1 MRRILAVIL
10 SLLLCS
16 GVFAENSMDEMLP
29 YLPMMP
35 EAVKSYEQ
43 QNKIDEAYISFV
55 IYEGFF
61 YNIILDKAKAIQS
74 YNKAKKLLKQYPEI
88 AKKVSPDLIKTLYE
102 VSYSLENL
110 DTTVEEEPLAKY
122 FKSKQ
127 YKKVLPCV
135 KSYLETLKEYFTYS
149 YLSISEEDRY
159 NMSEY
164 VDKNI
169 NWHYILSS
177 VYYTKDFSANGEI
190 YDYILFA
197 KQLQLRTSKQIKEAI
212 KSSNDKELL
221 DNYEEYQRIEKLLAM
236 SNPPSTLNRDS
247 LQERMNSL
255 GRLLSLSSKSL
266 FKNEEISWRQIQKR
280 LAYGQVAVEFFE
292 FHLMKGMDIADAN
305 VYAALIITQSCE
317 TPIFKVLN
325 TKANLNYFDVENQS
339 DLYDINKY
347 GAAMSQLF
355 WRDLLFYFSDNE
367 ISTIYFSPSGILN
380 TLAIESLPYSPETP
394 VMYHFNLYR
403 LSSTRDLVAEH
414 KINSSNTAVLYG
426 DLSYR
431 LSYET
436 MEAKG
441 KTRSAI
447 NPLPETKKEIE
458 YIKNLLEN
466 NDYKNYT
473 VTSYSKEHGTEES
486 VSEIGS
492 PSILHF
498 ATHGFVKESEEES
511 IMSQTGLVLSFGAR
525 AWEGREI
532 PPGAEDGILTSAEI
546 ENLDL
551 SSTDIVILSACNTA
565 LGEVTTEGVWGLQ
578 RAFKKAGVSTVI
590 MSLWQIDDAATAVFM
605 KYFYEELVSRRDAY
619 EHYTTYGPLAYYF
632 AHQALQSAQYLMS
645 RDPKYSDP
653 YYWAA
658 FIAIN

>member
-1 MRRILAVIL
+1 MKRFLFYIL
-10 SLLLCS
+10 SLLFCT
-16 GVFAENSMDEMLP
+16 GVFAEDASDNILA
-29 YLPMMP
+29 YLPLMP
-35 EAVKSYEQ
+35 DAVKYYEQ
-43 QNKIDEAYISFV
+43 QNKIDEVYIGFV
-55 IYEGFF
+55 IYEGVF
-61 YNIILDKAKAIQS
+61 YHSILDEKKAIKT
-74 YNKAKKLLKQYPEI
+74 YNKAKRLIKQYPDI
-88 AKKVSPDLIKTLYE
+88 AKKVPAELIEQLYE
-102 VSYSLENL
+102 ISNSIENL
-110 DTTVEEEPLAKY
+110 ETSVDEEPIAKY
-122 FKSKQ
+122 FKSGE
-127 YKKVLPCV
+127 YKNILPCV
-135 KSYLETLKEYFTYS
+135 KSYLDQLKEYFTS
-149 YLSISEEDRY
+149 TYLSVSEQDRY

-169 NWHYILSS
+169 DWHYILSS
-177 VYYTKDFSANGEI
+177 VYYTNDFSANGEI

-255 GRLLSLSSKSL
+255 GRLLSLSSKGL

-347 GAAMSQLF
+347 GAAMAQLF
-355 WRDLLFYFSDNE
+355 WRDLLFYFSDND
-367 ISTIYFSPSGILN
+367 ISTIFFSPFGIIN
-380 TLAIESLPYSPETP
+380 TLAIESLPYSSETP
-394 VMYHFNLYR
+394 IMHHYKLYR
-403 LSSTRDLVAEH
+403 LSSTRDLASKH
-414 KINSSNTAVLYG
+414 TFNFSDTAVLYG
-426 DLSYR
+426 NLSYR

-436 MEAKG
+436 MENNQII
-441 KTRSAI
+441 TRDAI
-447 NPLPETKKEIE
+447 GPLPGTKKEIE
-458 YIKNLLEN
+458 NIQTILQGYNFNIK
-466 NDYKNYT
+466 
-473 VTSYSKEHGTEES
+473 SYSREKGTEES

-498 ATHGFVKESEEES
+498 ATHGFVKESDDES
-511 IMSQTGLVLSFGAR
+511 IMSKTGLVFSYGAR
-525 AWEGREI
+525 ALEGRNI
-532 PPGAEDGILTSAEI
+532 PKGAEDGILTSAEI
-546 ENLDL
+546 ETLDL
-551 SSTDIVILSACNTA
+551 SNTDIVVLSACNTA

-578 RAFKKAGVSTVI
+578 RAFKKAGVKTVV
-590 MSLWQIDDAATAVFM
+590 MSLWQVDDEATAVFM
-605 KYFYEELVSRRDAY
+605 EYFYKNLLSLRENYRSSDDKLN
-619 EHYTTYGPLAYYF
+619 LADDYF
-632 AHQALQSAQYLMS
+632 VHQALQSAQYLMS

>member
-1 MRRILAVIL
+1 MKRILFLIL
-10 SLLLCS
+10 GLLLCT
-16 GVFAENSMDEMLP
+16 GVLAQESHDDILSF
-29 YLPMMP
+29 LPMMP
-35 EAVKSYEQ
+35 EVVKAYENE
-43 QNKIDEAYISFV
+43 NKIDEAYIGFV
-55 IYEGFF
+55 FYEGVF
-61 YNIILDKAKAIQS
+61 YHTLLDVDKALQS
-74 YNKAKKLLKQYPEI
+74 YNKAKKLLIQYPDLAE
-88 AKKVSPDLIKTLYE
+88 KVPSHLKEALYKA
-102 VSYSLENL
+102 SYSLENL
-110 DTTVEEEPLAKY
+110 ETTVEETDIAKY
-122 FKSKQ
+122 FKSRE
-127 YKKVLPCV
+127 YKNILPCV
-135 KSYLETLKEYFTYS
+135 KSYLDQLKEYFTS
-149 YLSISEEDRY
+149 TYLSVSEQDRY

-305 VYAALIITQSCE
+305 VYAALIITRSCE

-347 GAAMSQLF
+347 GAAMAQLF
-355 WRDLLFYFSDNE
+355 WRDLLFYFSDND
-367 ISTIYFSPSGILN
+367 ISTIFFSPFGIIN

-403 LSSTRDLVAEH
+403 LSSTRDLVSEH

-436 MEAKG
+436 MENNQKI
-441 KTRSAI
+441 TRDAI
-447 NPLPETKKEIE
+447 GPLPGTKKEIE
-458 YIKNLLEN
+458 NIQTILQGYNFNIK
-466 NDYKNYT
+466 
-473 VTSYSKEHGTEES
+473 SYSREKGTEES

-492 PSILHF
+492 PYILHF
-498 ATHGFVKESEEES
+498 ATHGFVKESDDES
-511 IMSQTGLVLSFGAR
+511 IMSKTGLVFSYGAR
-525 AWEGREI
+525 ALEGRNI
-532 PPGAEDGILTSAEI
+532 PKGAEDGILTSAEI
-546 ENLDL
+546 ETLDL
-551 SSTDIVILSACNTA
+551 SNTDIVVLSACNTA

-578 RAFKKAGVSTVI
+578 RAFKKAGVKTVV
-590 MSLWQIDDAATAVFM
+590 MSLWQVDDEATAVFM
-605 KYFYEELVSRRDAY
+605 EYFYKNLLSLRENYRSSDDKLN
-619 EHYTTYGPLAYYF
+619 LADDYF
-632 AHQALQSAQYLMS
+632 VHQALQSAQYLMS

>member
-1 MRRILAVIL
+1 MKRFLFYIL
-10 SLLLCS
+10 SLLFCT
-16 GVFAENSMDEMLP
+16 GVFAEDASDNILA
-29 YLPMMP
+29 YLPLMP
-35 EAVKSYEQ
+35 DAVKYYEQ
-43 QNKIDEAYISFV
+43 QNKIDEVYIGFV
-55 IYEGFF
+55 IYEGVF
-61 YNIILDKAKAIQS
+61 YHSILDEKKAIKT
-74 YNKAKKLLKQYPEI
+74 YNKAKRLIKQYPDI
-88 AKKVSPDLIKTLYE
+88 AKKVPAELIEQLYE
-102 VSYSLENL
+102 ISNSIENL
-110 DTTVEEEPLAKY
+110 ETSVDEEPIAKY
-122 FKSKQ
+122 FKSRE
-127 YKKVLPCV
+127 YKKVLSCV
-135 KSYLETLKEYFTYS
+135 KEYLDTLKEYFTYTYFS
-149 YLSISEEDRY
+149 VSEQDRY

-164 VDKNI
+164 IDKNI

-177 VYYTKDFSANGEI
+177 VYYSNNSSANGEI

-280 LAYGQVAVEFFE
+280 LAYSQVAVEFFE

-347 GAAMSQLF
+347 GAAMAQLF
-355 WRDLLFYFSDNE
+355 WRDLLFYFSDND
-367 ISTIYFSPSGILN
+367 ISTIFFSPFGIIN
-380 TLAIESLPYSPETP
+380 TIAIESLPYSLETP
-394 VMYHFNLYR
+394 IMHHYKLYR
-403 LSSTRDLVAEH
+403 LSSTRDLVTKH
-414 KINSSNTAVLYG
+414 TFNFSDTAVLYG
-426 DLSYR
+426 NLSYR

-436 MEAKG
+436 MENNQKI
-441 KTRSAI
+441 TRDAI
-447 NPLPETKKEIE
+447 GPLPGTKKEIE
-458 YIKNLLEN
+458 NIQTILQGYNFNIK
-466 NDYKNYT
+466 
-473 VTSYSKEHGTEES
+473 SYSREKGTEES

-498 ATHGFVKESEEES
+498 ATHGFVKESDDES
-511 IMSQTGLVLSFGAR
+511 IMSKTGLVFSYGAR
-525 AWEGREI
+525 ALEGRNI
-532 PPGAEDGILTSAEI
+532 PKGAEDGILTSAEI
-546 ENLDL
+546 ETLDL
-551 SSTDIVILSACNTA
+551 SNTDIVVLSACNTA

-578 RAFKKAGVSTVI
+578 RAFKKAGVKTVV
-590 MSLWQIDDAATAVFM
+590 MSLWQVDDEATAVFM
-605 KYFYEELVSRRDAY
+605 EYFYKNLLSLRENYRSSDDKLN
-619 EHYTTYGPLAYYF
+619 LADDYF
-632 AHQALQSAQYLMS
+632 VHQALQSAQYLMS

>member
-1 MRRILAVIL
+1 MF
-10 SLLLCS
+10 CT
-16 GVFAENSMDEMLP
+16 GVFADESLAQILT

-35 EAVKSYEQ
+35 EVVKAYENE
-43 QNKIDEAYISFV
+43 NKIDEAYIGFV
-55 IYEGFF
+55 FYEGFF
-61 YNIILDKAKAIQS
+61 YHSILDKDKALQS

-190 YDYILFA
+190 YDYILFT
-197 KQLQLRTSKQIKEAI
+197 KQLQLRTARQIENAI
-212 KSSNDKELL
+212 KSSNDSVLL
-221 DNYEEYQRIEKLLAM
+221 QNYEEYKKIKKQLAL
-236 SNPPSTLNRDS
+236 SNPPATLNRDS
-247 LQERMNSL
+247 LQERLTTL
-255 GRLLSLSSKSL
+255 GRVLSMSVGHLVEKD
-266 FKNEEISWRQIQKR
+266 NVSWKDIQKT
-280 LAYGQVAVEFFE
+280 LSYGTAAVEFFE
-292 FHLMKGMDIADAN
+292 FHLMKGMDIVDAS
-305 VYAALIITQSCE
+305 VYAALIITPTCE

-347 GAAMSQLF
+347 GAAMAQLF
-355 WRDLLFYFSDNE
+355 WRDLLFYFSDND
-367 ISTIYFSPSGILN
+367 ISTIFFSPFGIIN
-380 TLAIESLPYSPETP
+380 TLAIESLPYSSETP
-394 VMYHFNLYR
+394 IMHHYKLYR
-403 LSSTRDLVAEH
+403 LSSTRDLATKH
-414 KINSSNTAVLYG
+414 TFNFSDTAVLYG
-426 DLSYR
+426 NLSYR

-436 MEAKG
+436 MENNQKI
-441 KTRSAI
+441 TRDAI
-447 NPLPETKKEIE
+447 GPLPGTKKEIE
-458 YIKNLLEN
+458 NIQTILQGYNFNIK
-466 NDYKNYT
+466 
-473 VTSYSKEHGTEES
+473 SYSREKGTEES

-498 ATHGFVKESEEES
+498 ATHGFVKESDDES
-511 IMSQTGLVLSFGAR
+511 IMSKTGLVFSYGAR
-525 AWEGREI
+525 ALEGRNI
-532 PPGAEDGILTSAEI
+532 PKGAEDGILTSAEI
-546 ENLDL
+546 ETLDL
-551 SSTDIVILSACNTA
+551 SNTDIVVLSACNTA

-578 RAFKKAGVSTVI
+578 RAFKKAGVKTVV
-590 MSLWQIDDAATAVFM
+590 MSLWQVDDEATAVFM
-605 KYFYEELVSRRDAY
+605 EYFYKNLLSLRENYRSSDDKLN
-619 EHYTTYGPLAYYF
+619 LADDYF
-632 AHQALQSAQYLMS
+632 VHQALQSAQYLMS